1 MYLVA
6 IAELGKNPV
15 GPELGSLATELGT
28 SAYDLRL
35 VLNAG
40 LPAVVLITA
49 EQKLAASAADAIVR
63 HGHAAVVCDRTKLTP
78 SAQLTTLRHFELS
91 AHELIADRASGEAM
105 PLAELTVIVRA
116 VHRSS
121 QQSVEQ
127 VKERKLRPA
136 MALATGGLVLS
147 KTVTKEVTTT
157 TSSREQVL
165 YLFRRG
171 AQQPWLLRERLANY
185 AALGEAMAL
194 ASFEN
199 FATTTKRLRELCP
212 AAAYDERLMN
222 SRPIRGIGD
231 GGDAIDILAHV
242 LAEHLHPSSPG
253 SAVGR

>member
-1 MYLVA
+1 MYFVA
-6 IAELGKNPV
+6 IVA
-15 GPELGSLATELGT
+15 LGSHAEGPALAALAAELGT

-35 VLNAG
+35 ALNAG
-40 LPAVVLITA
+40 LPAVVLITREA
-49 EQKLAASAADAIVR
+49 TTADAAAEAITR
-63 HGHAAVVCDRTKLTP
+63 HGHASVVCDRAKIIP
-78 SAQLTTLRHFELS
+78 SPQLTTLRHFELT
-91 AHELIADRASGEAM
+91 ARELVADRASGEATS
-105 PLAELTVIVRA
+105 LAELSVIVRG

-147 KTVTKEVTTT
+147 KTVTKDVTTT

-165 YLFRRG
+165 YLFWRG
-171 AQQPWLLRERLANY
+171 ARPPWLLRERAANY
-185 AALGEAMAL
+185 ATLGPKMAL

-199 FATTTKRLRELCP
+199 FATTTKRLRELAP

-231 GGDAIDILAHV
+231 GSEAVDILAHV
-242 LAEHLHPSSPG
+242 LAQYL
-253 SAVGR
+253 GR